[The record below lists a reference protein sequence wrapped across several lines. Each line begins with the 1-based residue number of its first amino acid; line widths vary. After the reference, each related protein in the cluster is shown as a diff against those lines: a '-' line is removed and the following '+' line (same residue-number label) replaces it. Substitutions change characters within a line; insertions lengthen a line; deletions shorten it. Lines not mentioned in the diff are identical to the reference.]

1 MSCNASKTLTT
12 KIPIRKCQPVQ
23 ETIGLNVKQNPVVIN
38 QAGSSAQSDVMVEI
52 NPDEWF
58 CSVCE
63 ENAIEDMV
71 QCLLCGKWVHESCA
85 GSKARIKKYV
95 CSNCSS

>member
-23 ETIGLNVKQNPVVIN
+23 ETIGLNVKQNPVVLN

-85 GSKARIKKYV
+85 GSKARIKKY
-95 CSNCSS
+95 